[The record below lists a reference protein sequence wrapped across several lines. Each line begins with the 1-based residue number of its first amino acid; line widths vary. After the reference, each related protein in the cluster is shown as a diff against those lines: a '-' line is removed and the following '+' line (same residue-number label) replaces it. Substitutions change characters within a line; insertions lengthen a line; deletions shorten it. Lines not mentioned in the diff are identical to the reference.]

1 MKELFKIAA
10 CALLVLVLA
19 PIAGFW
25 VVALIGAALFVLPL
39 GVIFS
44 AVFPKIWKHIEDD
57 LFARTSSLSAS

>member
-10 CALLVLVLA
+10 CALLVLALA
-19 PIAGFW
+19 PMAGFW
-25 VVALIGAALFVLPL
+25 VVALVGTALFVLPL

-44 AVFPKIWKHIEDD
+44 TVFPKTWKHIEDD

>member
-10 CALLVLVLA
+10 CALLVLALA

-25 VVALIGAALFVLPL
+25 VVALVGVALFLLPV

-44 AVFPKIWKHIEDD
+44 AIFPKTCKHIEDD
-57 LFARTSSLSAS
+57 LFAGT